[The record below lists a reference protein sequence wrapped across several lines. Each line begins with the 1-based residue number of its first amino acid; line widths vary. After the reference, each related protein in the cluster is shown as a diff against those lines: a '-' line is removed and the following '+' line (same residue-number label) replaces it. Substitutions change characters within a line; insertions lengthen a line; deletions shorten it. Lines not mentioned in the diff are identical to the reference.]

1 MKHFLIRIPAE
12 NTKHAEGFLQLL
24 ESFHENL
31 EGGQVSFEIASIPPH
46 ISLRFS
52 CEDDLKGLVSGQI
65 YSAFPKCEIENA
77 EDIANINGNI
87 MGGEIS
93 LLRSDLF
100 PIKTFQEFEGDS
112 LSGFLSILQKLPSS
126 VRALLQIV
134 IEPKKDSGFLHF
146 WRSLQ
151 RKWEG
156 IRMIFRMKY
165 WFKKGDFQKMFAD
178 AFKKKETERL
188 FTVSIR
194 FGIFSPTSTS
204 LKSAFVSLSHAFSI
218 FNTIDFNGFETSEM
232 GAGKT
237 SKLLT
242 SRKFGKSFLLSL
254 SEIATLFHFPN
265 PREIP
270 NILYVLSAKSDPP
283 STLPVNTKDPEIS
296 FFGSTNFHAT
306 NIPFG
311 IYRTDRR
318 RHLYTVGKSGSGKS
332 KFLELLI
339 QSDILAGK
347 GVGVL
352 DPHGDLVDAV
362 LRMVPP
368 ERIKDVVLFNPADEN
383 FPIAFNPLEK
393 VPSALKMRV
402 TIGFLEIFKKLFGSN
417 WTDRLEHVLRYTV
430 LALLD
435 SPNTTVL
442 SILKMLSDKNYRQY
456 IVRNIE
462 DDVVKNF
469 WVNEF
474 AGWSEKF
481 DAEAITPLLNKVG
494 QFVATNMIR
503 NIVGQPE
510 NKVKFREIMDTG
522 KILLM
527 KVSKGM
533 LGEENAGLMGA
544 FAVTKI
550 YQAAMSRADILEE
563 QRKDFYLYVD
573 EFHNFATDT
582 FDEILSEARKYRL
595 NLTLAHQFIGQLS
608 PRMQKTIF
616 GNVGSLV
623 SFRSGSEDAE
633 ILRKE
638 YDPIFTERDIINLGV
653 REFYCKMS
661 IKGEITQAFSGRTL
675 AIEGNP
681 NNSEKECIEFS
692 RKTYCQP
699 LADVKKTISA
709 WEEGV
714 SEPSTEKVVE
724 NKSNSNFSEPE
735 FVEPLV

>member
-1 MKHFLIRIPAE
+1 M
-12 NTKHAEGFLQLL
+12 
-24 ESFHENL
+24 
-31 EGGQVSFEIASIPPH
+31 
-46 ISLRFS
+46 
-52 CEDDLKGLVSGQI
+52 
-65 YSAFPKCEIENA
+65 
-77 EDIANINGNI
+77 
-87 MGGEIS
+87 MGGEVS

-100 PIKTFQEFEGDS
+100 PITTFHEFEGDS
-112 LSGFLSILQKLPSS
+112 LSGFLSILQKVPSS
-126 VRALLQIV
+126 VRAMVQIV
-134 IEPKKDSGFLHF
+134 ITPKHDSGWLHF
-146 WRSLQ
+146 WRSMQ

-156 IRMIFRMKY
+156 FRMIFRLKY
-165 WFKKGDFQKMFAD
+165 WFKKGDFHKMFAD
-178 AFKKKETERL
+178 AFQEKESERL
-188 FTVSIR
+188 FTTSIR
-194 FGIFSPTSTS
+194 FAIFSPTSNPQA
-204 LKSAFVSLSHAFSI
+204 LKQAYISIARAFSL
-218 FNTIDFNGFETSEM
+218 FNTIDLNGFEVSEM
-232 GAGKT
+232 GVSKT
-237 SKLLT
+237 SRLL
-242 SRKFGKSFLLSL
+242 SNRKFGNSYLLSI

-270 NILYVLSAKSDPP
+270 NVLYVLSAKSDPP
-283 STLPVNTKDPEIS
+283 STLPCDPKDPEIS
-296 FFGSTNFHAT
+296 FFGTTNFHAT

-318 RHLYTVGKSGSGKS
+318 RHLYSVGKSGSGKS

-339 QSDILAGK
+339 QSDVLAGK

-368 ERIKDVVLFNPADEN
+368 ERVKDVVLFNPADEQ

-503 NIVGQPE
+503 NIIGQPE
-510 NKVKFREIMDTG
+510 NKVNFREIMDSG

-550 YQAAMSRADILEE
+550 YQAAMSRADMREE
-563 QRKDFYLYVD
+563 DRRDFYLYVD

-595 NLTLAHQFIGQLS
+595 NLTLAHQFLGQLS
-608 PRMQKTIF
+608 PRIQKTIF
-616 GNVGSLV
+616 GNVGSIV
-623 SFRSGSEDAE
+623 NFRSGSEDAD

-638 YDPIFTERDIINLGV
+638 YDPIFTERDILNLGV

-661 IKGEITQAFSGRTL
+661 INGEITQAFSGKTL
-675 AIEGNP
+675 SAVDNP
-681 NNSEKECIEFS
+681 NNLSKECIDFS

-699 LADVKKTISA
+699 LAVVKKVIA
-709 WEEGV
+709 EWEEGV
-714 SEPSTEKVVE
+714 SAPPAEKGE
-724 NKSNSNFSEPE
+724 APKAGEKQNSGGASFEDPD
-735 FVEPLV
+735 FAEPLV